1 MSIQSS
7 LAAFMLLS
15 APLMAIAAEGDLP
28 YRTSGFYVGG
38 SLGYSNQELNQD
50 PIELSGGT
58 FSWKALGGYRFP
70 QGFLPWGIHVGLEA
84 AWVSLGEIDENRLGS
99 KLTLKTQ
106 GVEGYFVG
114 MIPLTRKFELVG
126 KAGAISWDADLEVDG
141 VRQDDADG
149 TDLALAI
156 GIAYHTGD
164 QVAAQFE
171 IESFDLLD
179 GAYLASVSVTYQF
192 K

>member
-1 MSIQSS
+1 MVNERLLYTHCGSS
-7 LAAFMLLS
+7 Q
-15 APLMAIAAEGDLP
+15 I
-28 YRTSGFYVGG
+28 R
-38 SLGYSNQELNQD
+38 
-50 PIELSGGT
+50 
-58 FSWKALGGYRFP
+58 
-70 QGFLPWGIHVGLEA
+70 
-84 AWVSLGEIDENRLGS
+84 S
-99 KLTLKTQ
+99 KLALKTQ

-126 KAGAISWDADLEVDG
+126 KAGAIYWDAELEVDG